1 MTQCERRETNPCG
14 WEAFQSLMKTYANKT
29 ERPGWLRS
37 GVSSSAIEC
46 GSGTGTPEEGDGK
59 RAWVRGLREEVAA
72 AVPTVCA
79 GSGRLP
85 STVQ

>member
-1 MTQCERRETNPCG
+1 MAQERR
-14 WEAFQSLMKTYANKT
+14 F
-29 ERPGWLRS
+29 
-37 GVSSSAIEC
+37 IECDRC

-59 RAWVRGLREEVAA
+59 GAWVRGLREEVAA

>member
-1 MTQCERRETNPCG
+1 MRREINPCG
-14 WEAFQSLMKTYANKT
+14 GEAFQSLMKTYAKKT

-37 GVSSSAIEC
+37 GVSSSVIEC
-46 GSGTGTPEEGDGK
+46 GSGTGTEEEMEA
-59 RAWVRGLREEVAA
+59 AWVQGLREEVAA
-72 AVPTVCA
+72 AVPAVCA